1 MKHYAIIL
9 AGGLGQRMDSAVP
22 KQFLALN
29 DKPIII
35 WAIET
40 FYTSSLFDAIIIAI
54 HPDYH
59 KTLQSLLCDYNIQ
72 TTVIITNGGKTRQ
85 QSCYNALCSL
95 QCNDN
100 DIVLIHD
107 AARPFITQTM
117 IQNCINTTVQYGACG
132 IYTPVKETI
141 AMIKDDSVVEVL
153 PRHAICAAQ
162 TPQCFYYSLIMDA
175 HKKALAHS
183 KNDATDDISLV
194 LMAGY
199 PVKAITGNY
208 YHNIKITTIEDIAIA
223 QAIMKDNLY
232 H

>member
-29 DKPIII
+29 DKPVII

-59 KTLQSLLCDYNIQ
+59 KTLQTLLHEYNIQ
-72 TTVIITNGGKTRQ
+72 NNVIITNGGKTRQ

-107 AARPFITQTM
+107 AARPFTTQTM

-141 AMIKDDSVVEVL
+141 ATIKDDSVVEVL

-183 KNDATDDISLV
+183 INDATDDISLV
-194 LMAGY
+194 LIAGH

-208 YHNIKITTIEDIAIA
+208 YHNIKITTTEDIAIA
-223 QAIMKDNLY
+223 QAIINNNLY

>member
-162 TPQCFYYSLIMDA
+162 TPQCFYYSIIMDA

-208 YHNIKITTIEDIAIA
+208 YHNIKITTTEDIAIA
-223 QAIMKDNLY
+223 QAIINNNLY

>member
-22 KQFLALN
+22 KQFLALD

-35 WAIET
+35 WSIEA

-59 KTLQSLLCDYNIQ
+59 KTLQTLLHEYNIQ
-72 TTVIITNGGKTRQ
+72 TTVTITNGGKTRQ

-95 QCNDN
+95 QCSDN

-117 IQNCINTTVQYGACG
+117 LKNCINTTVQYGACG

-141 AMIKDDSVVEVL
+141 AIIKEDSVVEVL
-153 PRHAICAAQ
+153 PRNTICAAQ
-162 TPQCFYYSLIMDA
+162 TPQCFYYSIIMDA
-175 HKKALAHS
+175 HKKALADS
-183 KNDATDDISLV
+183 ITDATDDISLV

-208 YHNIKITTIEDIAIA
+208 YHNIKITTTEDIAIA
-223 QAIMKDNLY
+223 HAIIKNNLY

>member
-22 KQFLALN
+22 KQFLALD

-35 WAIET
+35 WSIEA

-59 KTLQSLLCDYNIQ
+59 KTLQTLLHEYNIQ
-72 TTVIITNGGKTRQ
+72 TTVTITNGGKTRQ

-95 QCNDN
+95 QCSDN

-117 IQNCINTTVQYGACG
+117 LKNCINTTVQYGACG

-141 AMIKDDSVVEVL
+141 AIIKEDSVVEVL
-153 PRHAICAAQ
+153 PRNTICAAQ
-162 TPQCFYYSLIMDA
+162 TPQCFYYSIIMDA
-175 HKKALAHS
+175 HKKALADS
-183 KNDATDDISLV
+183 IIDATDDISLV

-208 YHNIKITTIEDIAIA
+208 YHNIKITTTEDIAIA
-223 QAIMKDNLY
+223 HAIIKNNLY

>member
-59 KTLQSLLCDYNIQ
+59 KTLQTLLHEYNIQ
-72 TTVIITNGGKTRQ
+72 SNVIITNGGKTRQ

-95 QCNDN
+95 QCSDN

-117 IQNCINTTVQYGACG
+117 LKNCINTTVQYGACG
-132 IYTPVKETI
+132 IYTPLKETI
-141 AMIKDDSVVEVL
+141 AIIKEDNVVEVL

-162 TPQCFYYSLIMDA
+162 TPQCFYYSIIMDA

>member
-1 MKHYAIIL
+1 MKYYAIIL

-22 KQFLALN
+22 KQFLALD

-35 WAIET
+35 WAIEA

-59 KTLQSLLCDYNIQ
+59 KTLQTLLHEYNIQ
-72 TTVIITNGGKTRQ
+72 SNVIITNGGKTRQ

-95 QCNDN
+95 QCSDN

-117 IQNCINTTVQYGACG
+117 LKNCINTTVHYGACG

-141 AMIKDDSVVEVL
+141 AIIKEDSVVEVL
-153 PRHAICAAQ
+153 PRNTICAAQ
-162 TPQCFYYSLIMDA
+162 TPQCFYYSIIMDA
-175 HKKALAHS
+175 HKKALADS
-183 KNDATDDISLV
+183 ITDATDDISLV

-199 PVKAITGNY
+199 PVKAIIGNY

-223 QAIMKDNLY
+223 QAIIKNNLY

>member
-1 MKHYAIIL
+1 MKYYAIIL

-22 KQFLALN
+22 KQFLELD

-35 WAIET
+35 WSIET

-59 KTLQSLLCDYNIQ
+59 KTLQTLLHEYNIQ
-72 TTVIITNGGKTRQ
+72 TTVTITNGGKTRQ

-95 QCNDN
+95 QCSDN

-117 IQNCINTTVQYGACG
+117 LKNCINTTVQYGACG

-141 AMIKDDSVVEVL
+141 AIIKEDSVVEVL
-153 PRHAICAAQ
+153 PRNTICAAQ
-162 TPQCFYYSLIMDA
+162 TPQCFYYSIIMDA
-175 HKKALAHS
+175 HKKALADS
-183 KNDATDDISLV
+183 ITDATDDISLV

-199 PVKAITGNY
+199 PVKAITGNC
-208 YHNIKITTIEDIAIA
+208 YHNIKITTTEDIAIA
-223 QAIMKDNLY
+223 HAIIKNNLY